1 MSDRDI
7 VLASLP
13 EPAGDARRGPL
24 TIEAQSIPADD
35 LWSCFVVRLAEL
47 GGEIKRL
54 EDLAEFK
61 DRAVCDY
68 DVPADVR
75 RDLGAPQGD
84 PWLAEVGVTL
94 AEQAVAETGS
104 VLISAGEG
112 RRRLASLAPPV
123 HAVLVRSSSIVA
135 SLDHCLSNLAEPNS
149 VLITGPSKTA
159 DIEGVMV
166 MGAHGPKRLWIIR
179 LPDPEL

>member
-1 MSDRDI
+1 MNDRD
-7 VLASLP
+7 VMLASLP
-13 EPAGDARRGPL
+13 EPTGGQREQGPK
-24 TIEAQSIPADD
+24 TIVSSVPDDD
-35 LWSCFVVRLAEL
+35 LWTCFVVRLAEL

-54 EDLAEFK
+54 EDLAEFR

-75 RDLGAPQGD
+75 FGLGAPQEN
-84 PWLAEVGVTL
+84 PWKAEIGVTL
-94 AEQAVAETGS
+94 ADQAVAETGS
-104 VLISAGEG
+104 VLISAGDG
-112 RRRLASLAPPV
+112 RRRLASLAPPI
-123 HAVLVRSSSIVA
+123 HAVLVEHDAIVA
-135 SLDHCLSNLAEPNS
+135 SLDECILNLNPANS

-179 LPDPEL
+179 LPNPDF

>member
-1 MSDRDI
+1 MNDRDI

-13 EPAGDARRGPL
+13 EPTGELRVQ
-24 TIEAQSIPADD
+24 TQKTNVKSVPADD
-35 LWSCFVVRLAEL
+35 LWTRFVERLAEL

-54 EDLAEFK
+54 EDLAEFR

-68 DVPADVR
+68 DVPAEVR
-75 RDLGAPQGD
+75 RDLGTPQD
-84 PWLAEVGVTL
+84 NPWLAEAGVTL
-94 AEQAVAETGS
+94 ADMAIAETGS
-104 VLISAGEG
+104 VLISAGKS
-112 RRRLASLAPPV
+112 RRRLASLAPPI
-123 HAVLVRSSSIVA
+123 HAVLIRSSDIVA
-135 SLDHCLSNLAEPNS
+135 SLDECISNLAEPNS

-179 LPDPEL
+179 LPDPEF